1 MRARILAGSGPRNA
15 RAALRPMLVAQA
27 ALTLLLAA
35 FLIVP
40 VGMSMLAGLTRND
53 FIGLR
58 SGLTLHWVAQV
69 WDMYRDAI
77 GLSLRVALA
86 TLAITLLAGVPCA
99 YALARSRARV
109 ARLFERML
117 MLPVAMPGLAS
128 ALGLLAVY
136 GGLRDFRASSGFI
149 VVGHVVFTL
158 PFMVR
163 SVQAICAGIDLRG
176 LEEGAASLG
185 AGFVQRMRTV
195 VLPNIR
201 PGIVAGALTVVT
213 LLAGVPCGYALARSR
228 ARAARLF
235 ERMLMLPVAMPG
247 LASALGLLAV
257 YGGLRAFRSSS
268 WFIVVG
274 HVVFTLPF
282 MVRSVQA
289 ICAGIDLR
297 GLEEGAASL
306 GAGFTQRM
314 RTVVLPNIRPG
325 IVAGAL
331 TVVTLSIGEFN
342 LTWMLATPTTKTLPV
357 GLADAYASL
366 RLEVG
371 SAYTLIFFVLIVP
384 LLVLMQRA
392 AGDGPP
398 RRARP

>member
-58 SGLTLHWVAQV
+58 SGLTLHWVEQV

-213 LLAGVPCGYALARSR
+213 L
-228 ARAARLF
+228 
-235 ERMLMLPVAMPG
+235 
-247 LASALGLLAV
+247 
-257 YGGLRAFRSSS
+257 
-268 WFIVVG
+268 
-274 HVVFTLPF
+274 
-282 MVRSVQA
+282 
-289 ICAGIDLR
+289 
-297 GLEEGAASL
+297 
-306 GAGFTQRM
+306 
-314 RTVVLPNIRPG
+314 
-325 IVAGAL
+325 
-331 TVVTLSIGEFN
+331 SIGEFN

-392 AGDGPP
+392 GGDGPS
-398 RRARP
+398 RRGRP

>member
-1 MRARILAGSGPRNA
+1 MTARILPAAAVPA
-15 RAALRPMLVAQA
+15 RARMRLLARLRPRLLLSAQA
-27 ALTLLLAA
+27 ALTVLLAA

-40 VGMSMLAGLTRND
+40 VGMSMLAGVTRND

-58 SGLTLHWVAQV
+58 SGFTLHWVAQV

-86 TLAITLLAGVPCA
+86 TL
-99 YALARSRARV
+99 
-109 ARLFERML
+109 
-117 MLPVAMPGLAS
+117 
-128 ALGLLAVY
+128 
-136 GGLRDFRASSGFI
+136 
-149 VVGHVVFTL
+149 
-158 PFMVR
+158 
-163 SVQAICAGIDLRG
+163 
-176 LEEGAASLG
+176 
-185 AGFVQRMRTV
+185 
-195 VLPNIR
+195 
-201 PGIVAGALTVVT
+201 VVT

-257 YGGLRAFRSSS
+257 YGGVRAFRASS

-289 ICAGIDLR
+289 VCAGIDLR

-306 GAGFTQRM
+306 GAGFVQRM

-392 AGDGPP
+392 AGDGSP